1 MEVGDSFLQHEPLE
15 FQGPIQVHYNPPDGE
30 FNVWMYAMIGVG
42 SAFIIFV
49 IASIYLMCKSPA
61 GGDHTPLRRHPT
73 MTTTGGHHRATLL
86 PPGKEHL

>member
-1 MEVGDSFLQHEPLE
+1 MDVGDSMRSSFVFDHPY
-15 FQGPIQVHYNPPDGE
+15 QGPIQVHYNPPDGE
-30 FNVWMYAMIGVG
+30 FNIWMYAMIGVG

-73 MTTTGGHHRATLL
+73 KTTRDRTPL
-86 PPGKEHL
+86 PSKDHL